1 VTLVRTRDQG
11 AATTL
16 SMVVLTPVFV
26 VLGLAAFQA
35 AMWSHARTEARVIAR
50 ETAAAIARS
59 GVPASDARES
69 ARAVLMADTD
79 VRDVRVDIADDG
91 RIVTVTVRGR
101 APGIIRGTWSGLS
114 VTAVVPI
121 EGIRP

>member
-1 VTLVRTRDQG
+1 VTLVRARDHG

-16 SMVVLTPVFV
+16 SMVVLAPVFV

-50 ETAAAIARS
+50 DTAAAVARS
-59 GVPASDARES
+59 GVSAPDARDS
-69 ARAVLMADTD
+69 AHTVLLADTD
-79 VRDVRVDIADDG
+79 VRDIRVDIADDG

-101 APGIIRGTWSGLS
+101 APGIIRGTWSPLS